1 MQIDVDDTIA
11 ALASA
16 PGAAARGII
25 RLSGPS
31 VGHVLR
37 DLLRVDAPLLDPRVA
52 SRFATTMNLDG
63 LASPLLLSVHFW
75 PTVRS
80 YTGQPTAELHAIGS
94 PVLLEH
100 VLFALQRIGVRAAR
114 RGEFTLRA
122 FLSGKIDLAQ
132 AEAVLGIIDAPD
144 HAELESA
151 LSQLS
156 GGLSGPVV
164 QLRTDLVELL
174 ADLEAGLDFVDED
187 IEFVSRTDVI
197 GRLNTALKTLTE
209 LQEACEDRHRSQTR
223 YRVVLAGLPNAG
235 KSTLFNAIVGNE
247 AAIVS
252 PQSGTTRD
260 YLSREIEWNG
270 LAIEL
275 IDTAGQE
282 ENVPGSIDDAA
293 QTKMREACDGADLV
307 IWCTSSVQTH
317 EVAAADQQGRSQ
329 VHQSG
334 GRVLRV
340 LTKCDLT
347 SGSTSM
353 QSADVAVSAATQA
366 GLAELSDAVRTSLGT
381 ASASNRH
388 LIGST
393 AARCRESLAASAES
407 IGVALRAA
415 EYGEGDEFLAL
426 EIREALN
433 HLAMILGETYTDDIL
448 DRVFSKF
455 CIGK

>member
-16 PGAAARGII
+16 PGASARGII

-31 VGHVLR
+31 VGQVMR
-37 DLLRVDAPLLDPRVA
+37 ELLSAEPSTFG
-52 SRFATTMNLDG
+52 SRTATRLTANVNLVG
-63 LASPLLLSVHFW
+63 LQSPLLVSAHFW
-75 PTVRS
+75 PTSRS
-80 YTGQPTAELHAIGS
+80 YTGQPTAELHTAGS
-94 PVLLEH
+94 PVVLEQLLYE
-100 VLFALQRIGVRAAR
+100 LQRLGVRAAR

-151 LSQLS
+151 LLQLS

-164 QLRTDLVELL
+164 QLRTELIELL

-187 IEFVSRTDVI
+187 IEFVTRPDVVR
-197 GRLNTALKTLTE
+197 RLDDASKTLTF
-209 LQEACEDRHRSQTR
+209 LQAACEDRHRSQTC

-235 KSTLFNAIVGNE
+235 KSTLFNAIVGHE

-252 PQSGTTRD
+252 PISGTTRD
-260 YLSREIEWNG
+260 YLSREIEWHG
-270 LAIEL
+270 LQVEL
-275 IDTAGQE
+275 IDTAGQDE
-282 ENVPGSIDDAA
+282 LGGGSIEDAA
-293 QTKMREACDGADLV
+293 QAKMHEACDAADLV
-307 IWCTSSVQTH
+307 LWCSSATQVDA
-317 EVAAADQQGRSQ
+317 VAAADKVARVTMNQTD
-329 VHQSG
+329 
-334 GRVLRV
+334 GRVIHV
-340 LTKCDLT
+340 ATKCDLAPNA
-347 SGSTSM
+347 SL
-353 QSADVAVSAATQA
+353 DDYDLAVSAKTKT
-366 GLAELSDAVRTSLGT
+366 GFAELGIAVRRGLGIDSSL
-381 ASASNRH
+381 NRN

-415 EYGEGDEFLAL
+415 ENREGDEFLAL